1 MRRQLASLLVGGAFL
16 VVAPSVAGA
25 HPHVFIDNRL
35 TFSFADGKVISFQ
48 TDWRF
53 DEIFT
58 EDLLNQFDVDGD
70 KQFSAAESDRVKEG
84 TLPNLAAFRYFT
96 YIYLDDSDLGEM
108 APSGFVADVVDGA
121 VRFRLTYQL
130 PHPIDPHKEK
140 LAVSIYDHEYYV
152 EVLLAEKAPAT
163 IEGNGTCQ
171 AQVADDPTHAYFGG
185 FVVPQLVTVVCP

>member
-1 MRRQLASLLVGGAFL
+1 MRLGLAFLAGGAL
-16 VVAPSVAGA
+16 LMVGSGAAEA

-35 TFSFADGKVISFQ
+35 TFSFADGKVTSFQ

-58 EDLLNQFDVDGD
+58 EDLLSQFDINGD
-70 KQFSAAESDRVKEG
+70 KQFSAAESEQVKEG

-96 YIYLDDSDLGEM
+96 YIYLDGKDLGEM
-108 APSGFVADVVDGA
+108 APTGFVADVVDGA

-130 PHPIDPHKEK
+130 PHAMDPHKEK
-140 LAVSIYDHEYYV
+140 LAVSIYDQEYYV
-152 EVLLAEKAPAT
+152 EVLLAEKAPVS
-163 IEGNGTCQ
+163 IEGDAACHPT
-171 AQVADDPTHAYFGG
+171 VADDSAHAYFGG